1 MDTSIKAVLENVV
14 GNFVYDKSSHDK
26 KERMLQEI
34 LILQVDILNKINT
47 LLERISNDSKQPR

>member
-26 KERMLQEI
+26 KERMLYAIIMLQMHI
-34 LILQVDILNKINT
+34 LEKLDKLSQKKEEV
-47 LLERISNDSKQPR
+47 